1 MRNTIEGDVVI
12 LLDNLDDNQ
21 LEEIQKI
28 MKSMVINN
36 DQEFLGFEDNTEK
49 QYIFD
54 RYESNQE
61 IVDQGLNDLMKSFS
75 QNVKLVDLYFV
86 HDDSSGSMLDD
97 DYVQDISIVEY
108 SYNANHAHDL
118 NTTRKELLFND

>member
-1 MRNTIEGDVVI
+1 MRNTIEGNVII

-61 IVDQGLNDLMKSFS
+61 IVDHGLKNLMENFS
-75 QNVKLVDLYFV
+75 QNVKFIDLCFV
-86 HDDSSGSMLDD
+86 HDASSGSILDD

-108 SYNANHAHDL
+108 SYNIDHTHDL